1 MKAGH
6 AAYFHGLFW
15 PVFLSMPLLF
25 IYLQPGN
32 ASLLTFLQSPVLYGY
47 LFFYPICFYIHQQWA
62 WPYLWLRGYKLL
74 YALLLLALFVSAI
87 LLQPFEQ
94 LMTLSRPP
102 MPGKLTALPNTLLPM
117 EHPAPGPRF
126 DIISVFLLFCVLA
139 ASVALL
145 MGSHW
150 LATER
155 RALQAEAA
163 QKEAALSILKG
174 QVHPHFL
181 FNTLNNLYAMAMAGH
196 PGTAKGLLQLSE
208 MMRYITDEVS
218 TEKVLVVKE
227 LQCLHNYIQLQQLR
241 LGKQYNLSFECQH
254 SAPLAQIAPLIL
266 LPLVENVFKHG
277 ISKQQSGKLSI
288 ILICNA
294 EGLLQLTTSNPK
306 QTQTSM
312 EQRSGV
318 GLANTLQRLQLL
330 YPHRHQLEI
339 RETSDRYEVF
349 LQIQLT

>member
-1 MKAGH
+1 
-6 AAYFHGLFW
+6 
-15 PVFLSMPLLF
+15 
-25 IYLQPGN
+25 
-32 ASLLTFLQSPVLYGY
+32 
-47 LFFYPICFYIHQQWA
+47 
-62 WPYLWLRGYKLL
+62 
-74 YALLLLALFVSAI
+74 
-87 LLQPFEQ
+87 
-94 LMTLSRPP
+94 
-102 MPGKLTALPNTLLPM
+102 
-117 EHPAPGPRF
+117 
-126 DIISVFLLFCVLA
+126 
-139 ASVALL
+139 

-288 ILICNA
+288 ILICKS

-349 LQIQLT
+349 LKIQLT